1 MKARTNRRERWF
13 RARVAILGLG
23 LMAMAALVTVRA
35 FHLQVSTG
43 DRLREMAEDQH
54 LRKLRVSPRRGAIYD
69 RHGAELAV
77 SADVESVYANPKRL
91 KAMEQN
97 PKLVARR
104 LAKILDVDAARL
116 EQRLSSDRYFV
127 WMERRVTPYEA
138 ARVRKLDIPGVELT
152 TESRRYY
159 PNRHLAAH
167 LVGFADID
175 GRGIEGIEL
184 AYEEKLRGADR
195 RVEAIRDRRGHVV
208 FSDDM
213 EAGPALQG
221 QNVVL
226 TIDKAIQHA
235 AERELALG
243 VRTFEARG
251 GSVVVM
257 DPSSGEILAL
267 ANYPPFNP
275 NEPSKH
281 AIAHRRNRAL
291 VDRFEPGSTVKP
303 FTMAAALAAGT
314 VKPNQ
319 SINCENGVA
328 KIGGRRLHDAHPY
341 EWLTPTQILA
351 HSSNIGTAKI
361 ALDLGKKGLY
371 RAFRR
376 FGFGEPTGIGVP
388 GETAGILRH
397 YRRWYDIDAAA
408 VSFGQGM
415 SVTNVQLTTA
425 MSALANGGRLM
436 QPALVRRIT
445 DGEGATIEEH
455 RPRVRRQVVPPRIA
469 KLVGQMLTAVT
480 EPGGTAVEAGVDG
493 YLVAGKTGTAQ
504 KADYVKGGYADDKWL
519 ASFIGFLPAERPAVV
534 ISVVIDEPVIAHYG
548 GTVAGPVFRR
558 IAEVTMR
565 HMGIAPEGRQAI
577 LKKKKAQQ
585 KAVARADA
593 DAAPE
598 KSVEP
603 EKVDKGE
610 SSVPDVRS
618 MPLRDAVIALHARS
632 LVAEVRGSGIVVA
645 QEPAPGKAI
654 AHGST
659 VRIVLR
665 KRSFDENGAAQ
676 DSSGKTLA
684 AAVSRGP
691 RAE

>member
-1 MKARTNRRERWF
+1 
-13 RARVAILGLG
+13 
-23 LMAMAALVTVRA
+23 MAALVVLRA
-35 FHLQVSTG
+35 FHLQVATG

-54 LRKLRVSPRRGAIYD
+54 LRRLRVSPRRGAIYD

-77 SADVESVYANPKRL
+77 SADVDSVYANPRRL

-97 PKLVARR
+97 PKIVARR
-104 LAKILDVDAARL
+104 LANILGVDAPRL
-116 EQRLSSDRYFV
+116 AERLASDRYFV
-127 WMERRVTPYEA
+127 WIKRRVTPHEA
-138 ARVRKLDIPGVELT
+138 TGVRGLDIPGVELT

-167 LVGFADID
+167 LIGFADID

-184 AYEEKLRGADR
+184 AYEDLLRGSDR

-208 FSDDM
+208 FADDM
-213 EAGPALQG
+213 KDDRSMQG

-226 TIDKAIQHA
+226 TIDKAIQHV

-257 DPSSGEILAL
+257 DPSTGEILAL

-281 AIAHRRNRAL
+281 PTAHRRNRAL

-303 FTMAAALAAGT
+303 FTMAAALAAGAI
-314 VKPNQ
+314 KSNQ

-328 KIGGRRLHDAHPY
+328 RIGGRRLHDAHPY

-361 ALDLGKKGLY
+361 ALELGKKKLY
-371 RAFRR
+371 RGFRR

-415 SVTNVQLTTA
+415 SVTNVQLATA
-425 MSALANGGRLM
+425 MSALANGGKLM
-436 QPALVRRIT
+436 QPMLVRQLT
-445 DGEGATIEEH
+445 DGHGATIEEH
-455 RPRVRRQVVPPRIA
+455 KPRVRRQVVPRRIA

-504 KADYVKGGYADDKWL
+504 KADYIKGGYAKDKWL

-558 IAEVTMR
+558 IAEVTLR
-565 HMGIAPEGRQAI
+565 HLGIAPEGRRAV
-577 LKKKKAQQ
+577 LKKKQEQQ
-585 KAVARADA
+585 EAVAAAD
-593 DAAPE
+593 PVHTREEVE
-598 KSVEP
+598 K
-603 EKVDKGE
+603 GQ

-618 MPLRDAVIALHARS
+618 LPLRQAVMALHAES
-632 LVAEVRGSGIVVA
+632 LVAEVRGSGLVVS
-645 QEPAPGKAI
+645 QEPAPGKAVS
-654 AHGST
+654 HGAV
-659 VRIVLR
+659 VRIELR
-665 KRSFDENGAAQ
+665 KRRFDAEGTVLDTGGKSLA
-676 DSSGKTLA
+676 STTSGRPN
-684 AAVSRGP
+684 VP
-691 RAE
+691 

>member
-1 MKARTNRRERWF
+1 MKARSNRRERWF
-13 RARVAILGLG
+13 RARIAFLGLC
-23 LMAMAALVTVRA
+23 LMGVAVVVVVRA
-35 FHLQVSTG
+35 FFLQVATG
-43 DRLREMAEDQH
+43 DQLREMAEGQH
-54 LRKLRVSPRRGAIYD
+54 LRKMRVSPRRGAIYD

-77 SADVESVYANPKRL
+77 SADVDSVYANPRRV
-91 KAMEQN
+91 KAMERD
-97 PKLVARR
+97 PKLVARQ
-104 LAKILDVDAARL
+104 LSKILDVDRERL
-116 EQRLSSDRYFV
+116 EKRLSSDRYFV
-127 WMERRVTPYEA
+127 WIDRRVTPHEA
-138 ARVRKLDIPGVELT
+138 NQVRELGVPGVELT

-167 LVGFADID
+167 LIGFSDID

-184 AYEEKLRGADR
+184 AYEDRLRGSDR
-195 RVEAIRDRRGHVV
+195 RVDAIRDRKGQVV
-208 FSDDM
+208 FADDM
-213 EAGPALQG
+213 EDDRSMQG
-221 QNVVL
+221 HNVVL
-226 TIDKAIQHA
+226 TIDKAIQHI

-257 DPSSGEILAL
+257 DPSTGEILAL

-281 AIAHRRNRAL
+281 PTAHRRNRAL

-303 FTMAAALAAGT
+303 FTMAAALAAGAI
-314 VKPNQ
+314 KPNQ

-328 KIGGRRLHDAHPY
+328 RIGGRRLHDAHPY
-341 EWLTPTQILA
+341 EWLTPTQVLA

-361 ALDLGKKGLY
+361 ALELGKKDLY

-397 YRRWYDIDAAA
+397 YRRWYEIDTAT

-415 SVTNVQLTTA
+415 SVTNVQLATA

-436 QPALVRRIT
+436 QPMLVSRLT
-445 DGEGATIEEH
+445 DGHGGTIEENK
-455 RPRVRRQVVPPRIA
+455 PRVRRQVVPRRIA
-469 KLVGQMLTAVT
+469 KLVAQMLTAVT

-504 KADYVKGGYADDKWL
+504 KADYVRGGYAKDKWL
-519 ASFIGFLPAERPAVV
+519 ASFIGFVPADQPAVV

-558 IAEVTMR
+558 IAEVTLR

-577 LKKKKAQQ
+577 LEKKQAQRE
-585 KAVARADA
+585 AVVQADLE
-593 DAAPE
+593 PVEEEVE
-598 KSVEP
+598 KGQSA
-603 EKVDKGE
+603 
-610 SSVPDVRS
+610 VPDVRS
-618 MPLRDAVIALHARS
+618 LPLREAVIALHAES
-632 LVAEVRGSGIVVA
+632 LVPEVRGSGIVVA
-645 QEPAPGKAI
+645 QDPAPGRAV
-654 AHGST
+654 AHGAV
-659 VRIVLR
+659 VRIELQ
-665 KRSFDENGAAQ
+665 KRRFDEGAAT
-676 DSSGKTLA
+676 SGASGTLA

-691 RAE
+691 SAN

>member
-1 MKARTNRRERWF
+1 MRARSNRRQRWF
-13 RARVAILGLG
+13 RARIAFLGVC
-23 LMAMAALVTVRA
+23 LMSMAALVVVRA
-35 FHLQVSTG
+35 FHLQVAAG
-43 DRLREMAEDQH
+43 DRLREMAEGQH

-77 SADVESVYANPKRL
+77 SADVDSVYANPRRL
-91 KAMEQN
+91 RAMEQN
-97 PKLVARR
+97 PRAVARK
-104 LAKILDVDAARL
+104 LARILDVDADRL
-116 EQRLSSDRYFV
+116 EQRLSADRYFV
-127 WMERRVTPYEA
+127 WIERRVTPHEA
-138 ARVRKLDIPGVELT
+138 TRVRELDIPGVELT

-184 AYEEKLRGADR
+184 AYEEALRGSDR

-208 FSDDM
+208 FADDM
-213 EAGPALQG
+213 EDDRSMQG
-221 QNVVL
+221 KNVVL
-226 TIDKAIQHA
+226 TIDKAIQHI

-257 DPSSGEILAL
+257 DPSTGEILAL

-281 AIAHRRNRAL
+281 PTAHRRNRAL

-303 FTMAAALAAGT
+303 FTMAAALTAGT

-328 KIGGRRLHDAHPY
+328 RIGGRRLHDAHPY

-361 ALDLGKKGLY
+361 ALDLGKKDLY

-397 YRRWYDIDAAA
+397 YRRWYDIDAAT

-415 SVTNVQLTTA
+415 SVTNVQLATA

-436 QPALVRRIT
+436 QPMLVRRLT
-445 DGEGATIEEH
+445 DGHGATIEENK
-455 RPRVRRQVVPPRIA
+455 PRVRRQVVPRRIA

-504 KADYVKGGYADDKWL
+504 KADYVHGGYAKDKWL

-558 IAEVTMR
+558 IAEVTLR
-565 HMGIAPEGRQAI
+565 HMGIPPEGRQAI
-577 LKKKKAQQ
+577 LEKKEAQH
-585 KAVARADA
+585 KAVAEADP
-593 DAAPE
+593 APAE
-598 KSVEP
+598 EEQVER
-603 EKVDKGE
+603 GE
-610 SSVPDVRS
+610 SAVPDVRS
-618 MPLRDAVIALHARS
+618 LPLRQAVMTLHAES
-632 LVAEVRGSGIVVA
+632 LVPEVRGSGVVVS
-645 QEPAPGKAI
+645 QDPPPGKAVP
-654 AHGST
+654 HGAV
-659 VRIVLR
+659 VRVELR
-665 KRSFDENGAAQ
+665 KRRFEEESAAPA
-676 DSSGKTLA
+676 STGKTLT
-684 AAVSRGP
+684 AAVSKGP
-691 RAE
+691 HAQ

>member
-1 MKARTNRRERWF
+1 MKARSNRRQRWF
-13 RARVAILGLG
+13 RARIAFLGVCLLG
-23 LMAMAALVTVRA
+23 MALVVVVRA
-35 FHLQVSTG
+35 FHLQIASG
-43 DRLREMAEDQH
+43 DELREMAEDQH

-77 SADVESVYANPKRL
+77 SADVDSVYANPKRV
-91 KAMEQN
+91 KAMDQN
-97 PKLVARR
+97 PKVVARR
-104 LAKILDVDAARL
+104 LAKILDVDAKRI
-116 EQRLSSDRYFV
+116 ESRLSSDRYFV
-127 WMERRVTPYEA
+127 WIERRVTPHEA
-138 ARVRKLDIPGVELT
+138 KLVRALDIPGVELT

-159 PNRHLAAH
+159 PNRHLGAH

-184 AYEEKLRGADR
+184 AYEEQLRGFDR
-195 RVEAIRDRRGHVV
+195 RVDAIRDRRGHVV
-208 FSDDM
+208 FADEMEDDRTM
-213 EAGPALQG
+213 QG
-221 QNVVL
+221 HNVVL
-226 TIDKAIQHA
+226 TIDKTIQHV

-257 DPSSGEILAL
+257 DPNSGEILAL

-281 AIAHRRNRAL
+281 PTAHRRNRAL

-303 FTMAAALAAGT
+303 FTMAAALAAGA

-361 ALDLGKKGLY
+361 ALDLGKKDLY

-397 YRRWYDIDAAA
+397 YRRWYDIDAAT

-415 SVTNVQLTTA
+415 SVTNVQLATA
-425 MSALANGGRLM
+425 MGALANGGRLM
-436 QPALVRRIT
+436 QPMLVSRLT
-445 DGEGATIEEH
+445 DGHGATIEENK
-455 RPRVRRQVVPPRIA
+455 PRVRRQVVPRRIA

-480 EPGGTAVEAGVDG
+480 ESGGTAVEAGVDG

-504 KADYVKGGYADDKWL
+504 KADYVHGGYAKDKWL

-558 IAEVTMR
+558 IAEVTLR
-565 HMGIAPEGRQAI
+565 HMGIAPEGRQVI
-577 LKKKKAQQ
+577 LQKKKAQRQ
-585 KAVARADA
+585 AVAEAD
-593 DAAPE
+593 PTPPPPQE
-598 KSVEP
+598 EVE
-603 EKVDKGE
+603 KGE
-610 SSVPDVRS
+610 SAVPDVRS
-618 MPLRDAVIALHARS
+618 LPLRRAVITLHAES
-632 LVAEVRGSGIVVA
+632 LVPEVHGSGVVVS
-645 QEPAPGKAI
+645 QDPLPGKAVP
-654 AHGST
+654 HGAV
-659 VRIVLR
+659 VRIDLR
-665 KRSFDENGAAQ
+665 KRSFDEEAEGPH
-676 DSSGKTLA
+676 STGKTLA
-684 AAVSRGP
+684 SAVPGRP
-691 RAE
+691 HAR